1 MLVLNAF
8 IIGFTA
14 AALPGAVQTTVLQT
28 AITGKWKQGL
38 RFSAGAAL
46 MDGSLLLLAFA
57 GIIQFI
63 MSIFWIKISIG
74 ILGVVYMLILGVV
87 GLLKSIGKISQTETV
102 INKQTF
108 WNGALLVIL
117 HPPTIL
123 YFIGVAATLFSV
135 NTLSW
140 SPVVL
145 ASGFLFFGAF
155 VCFILV
161 ALLGWGIHKL
171 HNNFLLTLFHVS
183 TSLILIFFAVKL
195 LYSLISGNGS

>member
-1 MLVLNAF
+1 MLLLSAF

-38 RFSAGAAL
+38 RFSAGAAF
-46 MDGSLLLLAFA
+46 MDGFLLLLAFA

-63 MSIFWIKISIG
+63 VSIFWIKMSIG
-74 ILGVVYMLILGVV
+74 ILGVGYMLILGIT
-87 GLLKSIGKISQTETV
+87 GLLKSIGKMDQKETV

-123 YFIGVAATLFSV
+123 YFIGVAATLFATT
-135 NTLSW
+135 NLSW
-140 SPVVL
+140 SVVGL
-145 ASGFLFFGAF
+145 ASFFLFLGAF
-155 VCFILV
+155 VCFLIV
-161 ALLGWGIHKL
+161 AICGWGIHKL
-171 HNNFLLTLFHVS
+171 NNTFLLTLFRII
-183 TSLILIFFAVKL
+183 TSLILIFFALKL
-195 LYSLISGNGS
+195 LYSLIIQ